1 VAQDDLKPSP
11 SDVFSF
17 NVSYNTE
24 DKSMTLEASTGN
36 YLFLLNAFADKLEPL
51 SGIKLPDIPF
61 ANQDTPTLSTK
72 LVLDPSQG
80 LKLAAIGLGQ
90 RWTTGSLAKRLG
102 FTWPLADDLV
112 AVSNPMVVYAA
123 APGGSIP
130 PSLSVAMTVDIPK
143 MSVFSMEASLTI
155 QPNNSLSLKAS
166 VTCPDLHTHLFNGH
180 TC

>member
-1 VAQDDLKPSP
+1 MLHTSVAQDDLKPSP

-51 SGIKLPDIPF
+51 AGIKLPDIPF
-61 ANQDTPTLSTK
+61 TNQDTPTLSTK

-90 RWTTGSLAKRLG
+90 QWTTGSLAKRLG

-123 APGGSIP
+123 APGGGIP

-143 MSVFSMEASLTI
+143 MSVFSMEASLSI

-166 VTCPDLHTHLFNGH
+166 AYLPSLPT
-180 TC
+180 